1 MTVNKELLDKIVD
14 TVLSKKP
21 IQKNK
26 KRKAANTTKDTPPK
40 KKKK

>member
-21 IQKNK
+21 SKSKNK
-26 KRKAANTTKDTPPK
+26 TRDKVPKSKTGKRSTK
-40 KKKK
+40 